1 MKTFGNI
8 LRELRQSK
16 GLSQSSLA
24 TALGVQK
31 AAVSSWERSI
41 TFPSILYACDIAD
54 YFGCTLDYLV
64 GRTKE
69 LQNG

>member
-1 MKTFGNI
+1 MGMRTFGSI

-16 GLSQSSLA
+16 GLSQRRLA
-24 TALGVQK
+24 LALSVQP
-31 AAVSSWERSI
+31 AAVSSWERGI

-64 GRTKE
+64 GRA
-69 LQNG
+69 